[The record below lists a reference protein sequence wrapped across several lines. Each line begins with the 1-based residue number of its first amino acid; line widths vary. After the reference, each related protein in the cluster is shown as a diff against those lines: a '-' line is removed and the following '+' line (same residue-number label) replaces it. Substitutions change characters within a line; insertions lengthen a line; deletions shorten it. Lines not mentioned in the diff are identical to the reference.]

1 MPAGSLGSASAAH
14 VNSSA
19 TRPCQGTTN
28 TLFNAPR
35 ATSLQSASGDAA
47 ELFGDQAISQRRFVE
62 EHAHMI
68 PLPKHV
74 RDVAWVHREP
84 DDV

>member
-1 MPAGSLGSASAAH
+1 MADTQGAEGDLISGGQ
-14 VNSSA
+14 A
-19 TRPCQGTTN
+19 TLARTRYLYLEYSTRIPKPTK
-28 TLFNAPR
+28 
-35 ATSLQSASGDAA
+35 ASGDAA